1 MIRWELSPFHRF
13 APVALFAAFLA
24 ALVLSVR
31 SRAALQLEVVA
42 LRHQLGV
49 LQRSV
54 KRPTLTSA
62 DRLFWAW
69 LCSVWSDWRSALVIV
84 RPDTVITWHRTG
96 FRLFWKWKTLCGRPG
111 RPPVSTD
118 VRELIRRM
126 NRENPLWGAPRIH
139 GELLKLGINVGETS
153 VGKYMRRRRQPP
165 SQTWRPFLKNHVD
178 HGGVSPFLKGWPT
191 SLTQAECH
199 KGETCDRRD
208 VLLSL
213 DFVRDGATDDLGS
226 QIRFPEQRSLARVQH
241 VKISL
246 APSRKEKI

>member
-13 APVALFAAFLA
+13 APVDLFAAFLA

-54 KRPTLTSA
+54 KRPTLTSS

-69 LCSVWSDWRSALVIV
+69 LCRIWPDWRSALVIV
-84 RPDTVITWHRTG
+84 RPDTVIAWHRTG
-96 FRLFWKWKTLCGRPG
+96 CRLFWKWKTLCGRPG
-111 RPPVSTD
+111 RPPVPTD

-139 GELLKLGINVGETS
+139 GELLKLGIEVGETS
-153 VGKYMRRRRQPP
+153 VGKSCATADNRRRRRGEP
-165 SQTWRPFLKNHVD
+165 SPRWTPKTGN
-178 HGGVSPFLKGWPT
+178 
-191 SLTQAECH
+191 
-199 KGETCDRRD
+199 
-208 VLLSL
+208 
-213 DFVRDGATDDLGS
+213 
-226 QIRFPEQRSLARVQH
+226 
-241 VKISL
+241 
-246 APSRKEKI
+246 